1 MSQRILGVLAAACF
15 AIAAPIANADTPCG
29 CGQVVSP
36 MGAVYGGSVVDPY
49 NAGGV
54 VYGGG
59 QIMGGQI
66 MGDQIG
72 GQIIDGSVGQG
83 TIGSVIGS
91 GGCCGSTIQYQTRT
105 VYENQSATEMRTVT
119 RTRYRTETRTQE
131 YTVNVQVPT
140 TQQQSYTVMV
150 QVPVQSE
157 HCLLYTSPSPRDS

>member
-59 QIMGGQI
+59 QIMGRSWPNHGRPN
-66 MGDQIG
+66 GWPNHG
-72 GQIIDGSVGQG
+72 RPNG
-83 TIGSVIGS
+83 
-91 GGCCGSTIQYQTRT
+91 RP
-105 VYENQSATEMRTVT
+105 N
-119 RTRYRTETRTQE
+119 YRWRSN
-131 YTVNVQVPT
+131 Y
-140 TQQQSYTVMV
+140 
-150 QVPVQSE
+150 
-157 HCLLYTSPSPRDS
+157 